1 MCNKNGDDGYLLLN
15 NWDWDAED
23 GDEDDTF
30 VTNAT
35 SNDNDRIVSM
45 DGWMDGWIDSFLVWT
60 HQEKAASM
68 KDSLLTAYFH

>member
-15 NWDWDAED
+15 NWDWDAEENN

-45 DGWMDGWIDSFLVWT
+45 DGWMDESIPFSYGLT
-60 HQEKAASM
+60 KRKQ
-68 KDSLLTAYFH
+68 LL